1 MSREYLTP
9 GAYGKLPFWPEY
21 LEVQVAHPSSR
32 ELKRWIHEG
41 RHAAGLAL
49 RELGSPGALLLRRT
63 RQDDNLFAADMARRV
78 LDLPGAA
85 GAVT

>member
-21 LEVQVAHPSSR
+21 LEVQVALPSSR

-41 RHAAGLAL
+41 RHVAGL
-49 RELGSPGALLLRRT
+49 GSESKTLAMPSFLVSGWPATRSMRT
-63 RQDDNLFAADMARRV
+63 S
-78 LDLPGAA
+78 
-85 GAVT
+85 